1 MQGQALASRMNMN
14 RSIPVQRLVLDIS
27 DRAQINTQRYG
38 GRPFGVGMLVAGYDV
53 RSSNDTSILF
63 CLGNWST
70 LVGILALWKLFR
82 VSCNGHRCS
91 LPISKD
97 VP

>member
-53 RSSNDTSILF
+53 R
-63 CLGNWST
+63 
-70 LVGILALWKLFR
+70 
-82 VSCNGHRCS
+82 GH
-91 LPISKD
+91 
-97 VP
+97 